1 MSRPVVLSN
10 GELHVGLNEY
20 GLVHDFYFP
29 YVGLENH
36 AADNALRHHIGVWI
50 DGRISWLDNGEW
62 KFEFSY
68 PHQALISHITATNP
82 NLQVRLE
89 FDDTV
94 DTELSALMRNVHI
107 VNESCEQREIKLFM
121 HQAFIIGDSASN
133 TDTVQYI
140 PSDHAMLH
148 YRGRRAF
155 IVSGRMN
162 TGEWFDQY
170 TCGLFGIE
178 GHEGTHKDAEDGE
191 LTMCNVEHGRVD
203 STLRFAF
210 TLGPFDSTR
219 MHYWIA
225 CGTSLRESLY
235 VHKQIQKQ
243 GYIRRFELTA
253 SSWHKWLRTAQPTID
268 TLPEKYRAPF
278 TRSLLITKAHIDKRG
293 AVIAST
299 DSAMLQHWRDVYAY
313 TWPRDGAYVVW
324 PLIRLGYYDEPYRFF
339 DFCRRGLNAGGYL
352 SHKYRA
358 DGALG
363 SSWHSYLQ
371 IDGRVAP
378 PIQTDETA
386 SVLFVFTQFYQSTE
400 DPKLLH
406 DFYESLVVPMADFLT
421 GYVEDKT
428 KLPKASYDLWEER
441 YLTTVYTTAVTY
453 AALLA
458 AANLAEHRKDLDS
471 VVKWRNAAE
480 AMAEQARNTFYDPA
494 LKCFIKGV
502 DTDKAGNATV
512 ETAIDMSAIYGA
524 FMYGLFA
531 ADSPEVRQSMETAK
545 QAFGFDPAWPG
556 MPRYEN
562 DNYQRSQPDRPNTW
576 PIISLWLAQ
585 YSLEQGDTE
594 LATTIIDW
602 VTGLMR
608 STGVLPEQICPA
620 NHQNMSVEP
629 LTWTQAEYL
638 STLLDLAAG
647 K

>member
-36 AADNALRHHIGVWI
+36 AADNALRHHIGVWV
-50 DGRISWLDNGEW
+50 DGRISWLDGGEW
-62 KFEFSY
+62 TFDFSF
-68 PHQALISHITATNP
+68 PHKALIGHTVARNESLKIT
-82 NLQVRLE
+82 LE
-89 FDDTV
+89 LDDTV
-94 DTELSALMRNVHI
+94 DTEFSALMRNVHI
-107 VNESCEQREIKLFM
+107 INESDNEREIRLFM
-121 HQAFIIGDSASN
+121 HQAFIIGDSAST

-155 IVSGRMN
+155 IVSGRM
-162 TGEWFDQY
+162 TKGDWFDQY

-178 GHEGTHKDAEDGE
+178 GHEGTYKDAEDGE

-203 STLRFAF
+203 STLRFVF
-210 TLGPFDSTR
+210 TLGPHDSTR

-225 CGTSLRESLY
+225 CGTSLREALFI
-235 VHKQIQKQ
+235 HKQIQKH

-253 SSWHKWLRTAQPTID
+253 AHWHQWLKTAQPAID
-268 TLPEKYRAPF
+268 KLPKKYQDPF

-313 TWPRDGAYVVW
+313 AWPRDGAYVVW

-371 IDGRVAP
+371 KDGRVTP

-400 DPKLLH
+400 DIKLLH
-406 DFYESLVVPMADFLT
+406 DFYEPLVVPMANFLAE
-421 GYVEDKT
+421 YVDDKT
-428 KLPKASYDLWEER
+428 KLPKASYDLWEEQ
-441 YLTTVYTTAVTY
+441 YLTTTYTTAVTY

-458 AANLAEHRKDLDS
+458 AAGLAEQRNDLES
-471 VVKWRNAAE
+471 GVKWRTAAE
-480 AMAEQARNTFYDPA
+480 AMAEKARAVFYSA
-494 LKCFIKGV
+494 GKKAFIKGIY
-502 DTDKAGNATV
+502 TDKAGESTI
-512 ETAIDMSAIYGA
+512 EDTLDMSAIYGA
-524 FMYGLFA
+524 FMYGLFGT
-531 ADSPEVRQSMETAK
+531 DSDETTQSIATAK
-545 QAFGFDPAWPG
+545 QLFGFDLTVPG

-562 DNYQRSQPDRPNTW
+562 DNYQRTQPDRPNMW
-576 PIISLWLAQ
+576 PIVSLWLAQ
-585 YSLEQGDTE
+585 HAIEQGDTE
-594 LATTIIDW
+594 VATRIIDW
-602 VTGLMR
+602 VTALMR
-608 STGVLPEQICPA
+608 PTGVLPEQVCPA
-620 NHQNMSVEP
+620 THQNISVEP

-638 STLLDLAAG
+638 STLLDYVAED
-647 K
+647 

>member
-36 AADNALRHHIGVWI
+36 AADNALRHHIGVWV

-62 KFEFSY
+62 SFDFSY
-68 PHQALISHITATNP
+68 PHQALIGHTVAKNA
-82 NLQVRLE
+82 NLQITLE
-89 FDDTV
+89 LDDTV
-94 DTELSALMRNVHI
+94 DTEFSALMRNVHI
-107 VNESCEQREIKLFM
+107 INEADHEREIKLFM
-121 HQAFIIGDSASN
+121 HQAFIIGDSAST

-155 IVSGRMN
+155 IVSGKMN
-162 TGEWFDQY
+162 DGEWFDQY

-178 GHEGTHKDAEDGE
+178 GHEGTYKDAEDGE

-203 STLRFAF
+203 STLRFKF
-210 TLGPFDSTR
+210 TLSPHDSTR

-225 CGTSLRESLY
+225 CGTSLREALY

-253 SSWHKWLRTAQPTID
+253 AHWHAWLKTAAPSINA
-268 TLPEKYRAPF
+268 LPEKYRVPF

-313 TWPRDGAYVVW
+313 AWPRDGAYVVW

-371 IDGRVAP
+371 KDGRVTP

-386 SVLFVFTQFYQSTE
+386 SVLFVFTQFYQATE
-400 DPKLLH
+400 SAKLLH
-406 DFYESLVVPMADFLT
+406 DFYEPMVVPMADFLS

-428 KLPKASYDLWEER
+428 KLPKASYDLWEEQ
-441 YLTTVYTTAVTY
+441 YMTTVYTTAVTY

-458 AANLAEHRKDLDS
+458 AATLAEARNDIEN
-471 VVKWRNAAE
+471 VVRWRTAAE
-480 AMAEQARNTFYDPA
+480 AMADKARDSFFDNDKKA
-494 LKCFIKGV
+494 FIKGV
-502 DTDKAGNATV
+502 SMGPNGTLTADKTL
-512 ETAIDMSAIYGA
+512 DMSAIYGC
-524 FMYGLFA
+524 FMYGLFGI
-531 ADSPEVRQSMETAK
+531 DSPEVQASVETAK
-545 QAFGFDPAWPG
+545 QVFGFDTAKPG
-556 MPRYEN
+556 LPRYEN
-562 DNYQRSQPDRPNTW
+562 DTYQRTQSDKPNMW

-594 LATTIIDW
+594 SATRIIDW
-602 VTGLMR
+602 VTSLMR
-608 STGVLPEQICPA
+608 PTGVLPEQLCPVSYK
-620 NHQNMSVEP
+620 NISVEP

-638 STLLDLAAG
+638 STLLDLAAEA
-647 K
+647 

>member
-36 AADNALRHHIGVWI
+36 AADNALRHHIGVWVN
-50 DGRISWLDNGEW
+50 GRISWLDSGEW
-62 KFEFSY
+62 TFDFSY
-68 PHQALISHITATNP
+68 PHNALIGHINAKNTSLKVT
-82 NLQVRLE
+82 LE

-94 DTELSALMRNVHI
+94 DAEFSALMRNVHI
-107 VNESCEQREIKLFM
+107 INESDEPREIRLFM

-140 PSDHAMLH
+140 PSDQAMLH

-155 IVSGRMN
+155 IISGRQDS
-162 TGEWFDQY
+162 GDWFDQY

-178 GHEGTHKDAEDGE
+178 GHEGTYKDAEDGE

-203 STLRFAF
+203 STLRFTFSLNAH
-210 TLGPFDSTR
+210 DSAR

-225 CGTSLRESLY
+225 CGTSLREALY

-243 GYIRRFELTA
+243 GYARRFELTA
-253 SSWHKWLRTAQPTID
+253 AHWHQWLSTAQPTID
-268 TLPEKYRAPF
+268 TLPKKYQAPF
-278 TRSLLITKAHIDKRG
+278 IRSLLITKAHIDKRG
-293 AVIAST
+293 AVIASS

-313 TWPRDGAYVVW
+313 AWPRDGAYVVW

-363 SSWHSYLQ
+363 SSWHPYLQ
-371 IDGRVAP
+371 KDGSVTP

-400 DPKLLH
+400 DSKLLH
-406 DFYESLVVPMADFLT
+406 DFYEPLVVPMADFLA
-421 GYVEDKT
+421 GYVDDKT
-428 KLPKASYDLWEER
+428 KLPKASYDLWEEQ
-441 YLTTVYTTAVTY
+441 YMTTVYTTAVTY

-458 AANLAEHRKDLDS
+458 AASLAEHRNDLDN
-471 VVKWRNAAE
+471 VVKWRTAAE
-480 AMAEQARNTFYDPA
+480 AMAEKARATFFDTN
-494 LKCFIKGV
+494 KKSFIKGIN
-502 DTDKAGNATV
+502 TDKNGTS
-512 ETAIDMSAIYGA
+512 TIDDTLDMSAIYGA

-531 ADSPEVRQSMETAK
+531 IDSPEVRQSIETAK
-545 QAFGFDPAWPG
+545 QLFSFDPAQPG
-556 MPRYEN
+556 LPRYGS
-562 DNYQRSQPDRPNTW
+562 DMYQRAQPDKPNMW

-585 YSLEQGDTE
+585 YALEQNDTE
-594 LATTIIDW
+594 LATGIIDW

-608 STGVLPEQICPA
+608 TTGVLPEQLSQA
-620 NHQNMSVEP
+620 GQNISVEP

-638 STLLDLAAG
+638 STLLDLAVDA
-647 K
+647 

>member
-1 MSRPVVLSN
+1 MSRPIVLSN

-36 AADNALRHHIGVWI
+36 AADNALRHHIGIWI
-50 DGRISWLDNGEW
+50 DGQISWLDNGDW
-62 KFEFSY
+62 AFSFSY
-68 PHQALISHITATNP
+68 PHQALIGYTVAKNSKINIT
-82 NLQVRLE
+82 LE

-94 DTELSALMRNVHI
+94 DAEFSSLLRNVHI
-107 VNESCEQREIKLFM
+107 INESSEKREIRLFM

-178 GHEGTHKDAEDGE
+178 GHDGTYKDAEDGE
-191 LTMCNVEHGRVD
+191 LSLCNVEHGRVD
-203 STLRFAF
+203 STLRFVF
-210 TLGPFDSTR
+210 TLEPHDSTR
-219 MHYWIA
+219 LHYWIA
-225 CGTSLRESLY
+225 CGTSLREALY
-235 VHKQIQKQ
+235 GHKQIQKQ

-253 SSWHKWLRTAQPTID
+253 AHWHQWLKTAEPAIAS
-268 TLPEKYRAPF
+268 LPEKYRLPF

-313 TWPRDGAYVVW
+313 AWPRDGAYVVW

-371 IDGRVAP
+371 KDGRVTP

-386 SVLFVFTQFYQSTE
+386 AVLFVFTQFYQSTE
-400 DPKLLH
+400 DAKLLH
-406 DFYESLVVPMADFLT
+406 DFYEPMVVPMADFLA
-421 GYVEDKT
+421 GYVDDKT
-428 KLPKASYDLWEER
+428 KLPKASYDLWEEQ
-441 YLTTVYTTAVTY
+441 YLTTTYTTAVTY

-458 AANLAEHRKDLDS
+458 AATLAETRKDLDN
-471 VVKWRNAAE
+471 VVKWRTAAE
-480 AMAEQARNTFYDPA
+480 TMAEKARAMFFDNDKKA
-494 LKCFIKGV
+494 FIKGIY
-502 DTDKAGNATV
+502 TDKSG
-512 ETAIDMSAIYGA
+512 ETTIDNTLDMSAIYGA
-524 FMYGLFA
+524 FMYGLFGI
-531 ADSPEVRQSMETAK
+531 DSPEVRQSIDTAK
-545 QAFGFDPAWPG
+545 QLFGFDMETPG
-556 MPRYEN
+556 FPRYEN
-562 DNYQRSQPDRPNTW
+562 DNYQRTQPDRPNMW

-585 YSLEQGDTE
+585 YAMEQNDTE
-594 LATTIIDW
+594 LAMHIIDW

-620 NHQNMSVEP
+620 SHHNISVEP
-629 LTWTQAEYL
+629 LTWSQAEYL
-638 STLLDLAAG
+638 STLLDLAVEG
-647 K
+647 

>member
-36 AADNALRHHIGVWI
+36 AANNALRHHIGIWV
-50 DGRISWLDNGEW
+50 DNQISWLDNGDW
-62 KFEFSY
+62 TFNFSY
-68 PHQALISHITATNP
+68 PHQALIGHTTAKNST
-82 NLQVRLE
+82 LKVTLE
-89 FDDTV
+89 FDDAV
-94 DTELSALMRNVHI
+94 DAEYSTLMRNVHI
-107 VNESCEQREIKLFM
+107 INESDQPREIKLFM

-133 TDTVQYI
+133 TDTAQYI

-155 IVSGRMN
+155 IISGKLSN
-162 TGEWFDQY
+162 GEWFDQY

-178 GHEGTHKDAEDGE
+178 GHEGTYKDAEDGE
-191 LTMCNVEHGRVD
+191 LNLCNVEHGRVD
-203 STLRFAF
+203 STLRFKLELNAN
-210 TLGPFDSTR
+210 DSVR
-219 MHYWIA
+219 MNYWIA
-225 CGTSLRESLY
+225 CGTSLREALY

-243 GYIRRFELTA
+243 GYHRRFELTA
-253 SSWHKWLRTAQPTID
+253 NHWHSWLKTAEPAIK
-268 TLPEKYRAPF
+268 TLPQQYQASF

-313 TWPRDGAYVVW
+313 AWPRDGAYVIW

-363 SSWHSYLQ
+363 SSWHPYLQ
-371 IDGRVAP
+371 SDGRVTP

-386 SVLFVFTQFYQSTE
+386 IVLFVFTQFYQSTE

-406 DFYESLVVPMADFLT
+406 DFYEPLVVPMADFLT
-421 GYVEDKT
+421 EYIDDKT

-441 YLTTVYTTAVTY
+441 YMTTVYTTAVTY

-458 AANLAEHRKDLDS
+458 AATIAERRHDLQN
-471 VVKWRNAAE
+471 VVKWRTAAE
-480 AMAEQARNTFYDPA
+480 AMAEQARAEFYDKDSKA
-494 LKCFIKGV
+494 LLKGFDYGKSGDIVV
-502 DTDKAGNATV
+502 DDTL
-512 ETAIDMSAIYGA
+512 DMSAIYGS
-524 FMYGLFA
+524 FMYGLFS
-531 ADSPEVRQSMETAK
+531 ADSTEVTQSMEAAK
-545 QAFGFDPAWPG
+545 RLFGFDPNWPG
-556 MPRYEN
+556 LPRYQN
-562 DNYQRSQPDRPNTW
+562 DNYQRSQADKPNIW
-576 PIISLWLAQ
+576 PIMSLWAAQLA
-585 YSLEQGDTE
+585 LEQGDRDFAE
-594 LATTIIDW
+594 NIINW

-608 STGVLPEQICPA
+608 PTGVLPEQIHPGS
-620 NHQNMSVEP
+620 HQNLSVEP

-638 STLLDLAAG
+638 STLLDFATD